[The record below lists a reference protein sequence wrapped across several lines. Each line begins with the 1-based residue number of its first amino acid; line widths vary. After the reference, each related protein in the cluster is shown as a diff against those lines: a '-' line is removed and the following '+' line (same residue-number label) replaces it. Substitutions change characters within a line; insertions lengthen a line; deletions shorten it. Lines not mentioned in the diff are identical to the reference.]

1 MQIYIFPFCYM
12 PFTCRKI
19 NNYIRI
25 VISGSEFDSVDYF
38 IYIIL
43 ISLQFHKATWSEV
56 IKKEQEHA

>member
-1 MQIYIFPFCYM
+1 
-12 PFTCRKI
+12 
-19 NNYIRI
+19 